1 MSILT
6 LVGSGAR
13 LGLAGG
19 AVWGTQQ
26 LGIWSDA
33 KRGEQVEITE
43 IREITQ
49 RDYLWHILL
58 QDYKKL
64 KSGQLSVKS
73 LIPWT
78 TSPLS
83 CYQTPGSHQGLRGRV
98 HGQ

>member
-43 IREITQ
+43 ITQ
-49 RDYLWHILL
+49 RDYL
-58 QDYKKL
+58 
-64 KSGQLSVKS
+64 
-73 LIPWT
+73 
-78 TSPLS
+78 
-83 CYQTPGSHQGLRGRV
+83 
-98 HGQ
+98 

>member
-33 KRGEQVEITE
+33 KRGEQVEIK
-43 IREITQ
+43 EITQ
-49 RDYLWHILL
+49 RDYL
-58 QDYKKL
+58 
-64 KSGQLSVKS
+64 
-73 LIPWT
+73 
-78 TSPLS
+78 
-83 CYQTPGSHQGLRGRV
+83 
-98 HGQ
+98 

>member
-19 AVWGTQQ
+19 AVWVTQQ

-43 IREITQ
+43 ITQ
-49 RDYLWHILL
+49 R
-58 QDYKKL
+58 
-64 KSGQLSVKS
+64 
-73 LIPWT
+73 
-78 TSPLS
+78 
-83 CYQTPGSHQGLRGRV
+83 
-98 HGQ
+98 